1 MMKLIRFDDWQT
13 GLLVELSEGPYVID
27 VIASLGMFAPADPI
41 VSGVL
46 SDMLKDG
53 RVGSAD

>member
-1 MMKLIRFDDWQT
+1 MKLIRFDDWQT